1 MKAGGSLPFLD
12 RDRGVYTHF
21 ATSNSVPCRQCLV
34 PVCGIVGIEVSV
46 YITAQ
51 G

>member
-1 MKAGGSLPFLD
+1 MKAVASLPFLD
-12 RDRGVYTHF
+12 RNLRVHIRF

-34 PVCGIVGIEVSV
+34 PVCGMVGVDVSV
-46 YITAQ
+46 HTTAQ